1 MLFNNNT
8 NCDPRS
14 FMYYKGEYYING
26 TEITLTDDYIKNNL
40 FNEKKLWKYARFDHQ
55 TQHNG
60 YNAYFFC
67 AIKLDC
73 LSLHEMN
80 IDVNARKDYA
90 SYFIIEAYKIESVIN
105 KITKPIKLTKEENEK
120 IQECIIDLIEH
131 PKTDL
136 DYPKLLAAWIIYIII
151 MIASLIFNQ
160 FYIIW
165 FVASY
170 IFFMWR
176 KDILRR

>member
-1 MLFNNNT
+1 
-8 NCDPRS
+8 
-14 FMYYKGEYYING
+14 
-26 TEITLTDDYIKNNL
+26 
-40 FNEKKLWKYARFDHQ
+40 
-55 TQHNG
+55 
-60 YNAYFFC
+60 
-67 AIKLDC
+67 
-73 LSLHEMN
+73 MN
-80 IDVNARKDYA
+80 IDVNTRKDYA